1 MQLKCDKN
9 GIKTYRP
16 RILVDK
22 RSHSKLH
29 ARDGI
34 QDEKNEIAKIEQ
46 ENDSKD
52 ESNDNV
58 ESRHK
63 KDIIV
68 VSVTED
74 MLELLCSTGE
84 EWSSLSLPIKNLLLF
99 NKGYRVRKPREIK
112 IGSLGVLIAGD
123 AHIKDDHLALCLGD
137 PEPCHDVGNVVKM
150 SQCHDVDNVV
160 TMSQGHDV
168 DNVVGRNIWSIVVKL
183 PSPPASRVARLV
195 LIHDKV
201 RAHSSILSGA
211 HDSYYRGL
219 RDPGGRGGC
228 VRGLQGRSLVLQQK
242 TYKQNLLRRGRSHPS
257 ASVIV
262 K

>member
-29 ARDGI
+29 ARDEI

-63 KDIIV
+63 KDIIL
-68 VSVTED
+68 VSVTEEI
-74 MLELLCSTGE
+74 LELLFLCSTGE
-84 EWSSLSLPIKNLLLF
+84 EWTSLSLPIKNLLLF

-137 PEPCHDVGNVVKM
+137 PEPCHDVGNVVM
-150 SQCHDVDNVV
+150 
-160 TMSQGHDV
+160 MSQGHDV
-168 DNVVGRNIWSIVVKL
+168 DNVVGRNLWSIVVQL

-201 RAHSSILSGA
+201 RAH
-211 HDSYYRGL
+211 
-219 RDPGGRGGC
+219 
-228 VRGLQGRSLVLQQK
+228 
-242 TYKQNLLRRGRSHPS
+242 
-257 ASVIV
+257 
-262 K
+262 

>member
-52 ESNDNV
+52 ESNDHV

-84 EWSSLSLPIKNLLLF
+84 EWTSLSLPIKNLLLF

-137 PEPCHDVGNVVKM
+137 PEPCHDVGT
-150 SQCHDVDNVV
+150 VV

-168 DNVVGRNIWSIVVKL
+168 DNVVGRNLWSIVVQL

-201 RAHSSILSGA
+201 RAH
-211 HDSYYRGL
+211 
-219 RDPGGRGGC
+219 
-228 VRGLQGRSLVLQQK
+228 
-242 TYKQNLLRRGRSHPS
+242 
-257 ASVIV
+257 
-262 K
+262 

>member
-29 ARDGI
+29 ARDEI

-84 EWSSLSLPIKNLLLF
+84 EWTSLSLPIKNLLLF

-150 SQCHDVDNVV
+150 SQ
-160 TMSQGHDV
+160 GHDV

-201 RAHSSILSGA
+201 RAHSSFLSGA
-211 HDSYYRGL
+211 HDSYYRGP
-219 RDPGGRGGC
+219 RDPGGRGGG

-242 TYKQNLLRRGRSHPS
+242 TYKQNLLRRDHSHPS

-262 K
+262 KRKYKFVFLL